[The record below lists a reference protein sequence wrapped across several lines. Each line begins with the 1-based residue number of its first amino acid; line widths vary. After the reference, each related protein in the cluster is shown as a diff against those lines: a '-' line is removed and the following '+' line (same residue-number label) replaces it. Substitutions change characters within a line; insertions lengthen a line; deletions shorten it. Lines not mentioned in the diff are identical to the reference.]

1 MKILCIGNTSYDI
14 TIPVE
19 EFPIENKKIR
29 LKDKLVECG
38 GGSAS
43 TGAILLSK
51 WNIDTFIASTI
62 GNDFYGE
69 QIKKEYLEAGV
80 NTKFLQT
87 KDIKTTTS
95 FIITNVT
102 SGTRTILTSKDEN
115 LTYDRNIDLDFDYI
129 LVDGEHMET
138 AYDTIIKRPS
148 SKVLIDAG
156 RVNDNILKL
165 CTVSDYIVC
174 SNDFAKDY
182 TNIDFEYSDYDTLK
196 IVYDQIQKDFK
207 GIVIITLESYGSM
220 IKINNEYKIIPS
232 IKVKAIDSTG
242 AGDIYH
248 ASLLY
253 FISQGMEITSA
264 MRYANITGAISTTRL
279 GGRNSIPSLEEV
291 LAYVK

>member
-29 LKDKLVECG
+29 LKDKLVEYG